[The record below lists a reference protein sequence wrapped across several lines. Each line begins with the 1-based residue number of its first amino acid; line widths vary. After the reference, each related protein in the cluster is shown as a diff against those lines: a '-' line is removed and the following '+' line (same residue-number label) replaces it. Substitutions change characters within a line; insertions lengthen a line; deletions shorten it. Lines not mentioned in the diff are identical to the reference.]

1 MRVAGENLGASV
13 YALEPGERT
22 FPYHYELG
30 NDELLLVVEGQPTLR
45 EPTGE
50 RTLSPGDCVLFQ
62 SGPEGAHELINRSTQ
77 PVPVLLVSNFAVP
90 RAAVQVDANK
100 IMVSPWL
107 TSTPWSSSLSGANE
121 SRGPPPGRPPTN
133 PPGPLARVATAFA
146 GDLRLPCYKVKCRT
160 VHEHGDHRGDVRQ
173 VQRRRD
179 E

>member
-62 SGPEGAHELINRSTQ
+62 SGPEGAHELINRSDQ
-77 PVPVLLVSNFAVP
+77 PVRVLLVSNFAVP

-100 IMVSPWL
+100 IMVRWGTGPDE
-107 TSTPWSSSLSGANE
+107 SLW
-121 SRGPPPGRPPTN
+121 
-133 PPGPLARVATAFA
+133 F
-146 GDLRLPCYKVKCRT
+146 
-160 VHEHGDHRGDVRQ
+160 
-173 VQRRRD
+173 RRD
-179 E
+179 DAADYWDRVKD